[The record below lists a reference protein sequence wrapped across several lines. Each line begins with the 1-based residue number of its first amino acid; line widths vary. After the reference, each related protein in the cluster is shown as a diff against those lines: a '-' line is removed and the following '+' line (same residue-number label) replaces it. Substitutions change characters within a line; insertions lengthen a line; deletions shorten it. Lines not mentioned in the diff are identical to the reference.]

1 MRTGPHAF
9 EPYLAAHQ
17 RAYAWAEKAL
27 RYRCSD
33 KFVHA
38 KAAVERVEYWCA
50 RLGSL
55 KRGSGRAFDR
65 MNDNQ
70 ILDEARLRN
79 LSPLDGMK
87 AANLSSLARKVRI
100 SELPA

>member
-17 RAYAWAEKAL
+17 RAYTRAEKAL

-38 KAAVERVEYWCA
+38 KAAVERVEYWVRKIGVLEA
-50 RLGSL
+50 G
-55 KRGSGRAFDR
+55 KR
-65 MNDNQ
+65 
-70 ILDEARLRN
+70 
-79 LSPLDGMK
+79 P
-87 AANLSSLARKVRI
+87 RI
-100 SELPA
+100 RQNE